1 MAPEETGNTAAVLRD
16 LNRTGLT
23 ILVVEHDMAFVR
35 KIARRVTVL
44 HQGRVFADGTIDE
57 VTARQDVRDIYLGR
71 R

>member
-1 MAPEETGNTAAVLRD
+1 MAPEETGDTAAVLRD
-16 LNRTGLT
+16 LNRMGLT

-35 KIARRVTVL
+35 EIARRVTVM

-57 VTARQDVRDIYLGR
+57 VTARQDVHDIYLGR

>member
-1 MAPEETGNTAAVLRD
+1 MALEETGATAAVLRD
-16 LNRTGLT
+16 LNSTGLT

-35 KIARRVTVL
+35 EIAHRVTVL

-57 VTARQDVRDIYLGR
+57 VTERQDVRDIYLGR

>member
-1 MAPEETGNTAAVLRD
+1 MCD

-35 KIARRVTVL
+35 GIARRVTVM
-44 HQGRVFADGTIDE
+44 HQGRVFADGTIDQ

>member
-1 MAPEETGNTAAVLRD
+1 MAPEETGKTAAVLRD
-16 LNRTGLT
+16 LNSTGLT

-35 KIARRVTVL
+35 EIARRVTVL

-57 VTARQDVRDIYLGR
+57 VTERRDVRDIYLGR